1 MNAGASST
9 AAKLFPKESKMAD
22 KENVTLPRIIDARL
36 YGPQWVGKPM
46 NLLRLTTIKTNLGL
60 KP

>member
-1 MNAGASST
+1 MT
-9 AAKLFPKESKMAD
+9 D

-36 YGPQWVGKPM
+36 YGPQWGGKPM
-46 NLLRLTTIKTNLGL
+46 NLMRLSTIKTNLGL